1 MRGEVTPMPIELQN
15 WIGQGAAQG
24 GNRAEAVSRIMK
36 WRRNS
41 IRSDDDLPLDLSNLN
56 LNEIPPWLPSNL
68 TTFNFENNRLTQA
81 PLLSSLPRSLLTLNL
96 DGNPIEQLSPDYLS
110 MNRGD
115 LIITIDGARL
125 NKLDRRNLALANEEK
140 TGPIYVIR
148 DLKPEGNS
156 KRSISGLS
164 GTD

>member
-1 MRGEVTPMPIELQN
+1 MRGEVTLMPIELQN

-24 GNRAEAVSRIMK
+24 GNRAEVVSRIMK

-41 IRSDDDLPLDLSNLN
+41 IRSDDDLPLDLSNLD

-148 DLKPEGNS
+148 DLKPEG
-156 KRSISGLS
+156 K
-164 GTD
+164 